1 MRMNE
6 EAQMMMMH
14 RAQREE
20 QQKKIALNKQAH
32 GYKVKQEVQQ
42 AKEDKLYTREQ
53 FYHQQN
59 Q

>member
-1 MRMNE
+1 
-6 EAQMMMMH
+6 MMMMH

-53 FYHQQN
+53 FYH
-59 Q
+59 